1 MSQQVITQLLEARL
15 SEWAEVKGQKVAFD
29 NIAFS
34 PSDGI
39 YLESHVMPATT
50 TAIDLSRQAKVFR
63 GVYQI
68 NVISPAGTGK
78 SAGGLIAEQLIQ
90 LFPENQEIS
99 DGVLTCYINSVPSA
113 FAGISS
119 DTSYTIPVS
128 MSYWAQNYD

>member
-1 MSQQVITQLLEARL
+1 VSQQAITQLLEARL
-15 SEWAEVKGQKVAFD
+15 SEWAEAQGLQVAFD
-29 NIAFS
+29 NIGFS
-34 PSDGI
+34 PPDGI

-68 NVISPAGTGK
+68 NVIAPAGTGK
-78 SAGGLIAEQLIQ
+78 SAGGSIAEELID
-90 LFPENQEIS
+90 LFPENQEMS
-99 DGVLTCYINSVPSA
+99 DGKLTCFINSVPSA

-128 MSYWAQNYD
+128 MSYRADIS

>member
-1 MSQQVITQLLEARL
+1 MSQQAITQLLEERL
-15 SEWAEVKGQKVAFD
+15 GEWAEAQGVQVAYD
-29 NIAFS
+29 NIEFN
-34 PSDGI
+34 PPDGI

-78 SAGGLIAEQLIQ
+78 SAGSLFAEQLIQ
-90 LFPENQEIS
+90 LFPENQEMS
-99 DGVLTCYINSVPSA
+99 DGGLTCYINSAPSV

-128 MSYWAQNYD
+128 MSYRADIS

>member
-1 MSQQVITQLLEARL
+1 MSQQAITQLLETRL
-15 SEWAEVKGQKVAFD
+15 SEWAEAQGLQVAFD
-29 NIAFS
+29 NIGFS
-34 PSDGI
+34 PPDGI
-39 YLESHVMPATT
+39 YLQSHVMPATT

-68 NVISPAGTGK
+68 NIIAPAGTGK

-90 LFPENQEIS
+90 LFPENQEMS
-99 DGVLTCYINSVPSA
+99 DGVLTCFINSVPSA

-128 MSYWAQNYD
+128 MSYRADIS

>member
-1 MSQQVITQLLEARL
+1 MSQQAITQLLEARL
-15 SEWAEVKGQKVAFD
+15 SEWAEAKGLKVAFD
-29 NIAFS
+29 NIEFS
-34 PSDGI
+34 PPDGI

-90 LFPENQEIS
+90 LFPETQEMS
-99 DGVLTCYINSVPSA
+99 DGGLTCYINSEPSA

-128 MSYWAQNYD
+128 MSYRADIS

>member
-15 SEWAEVKGQKVAFD
+15 GEWAEAQELQVAFD
-29 NIAFS
+29 NIGFS
-34 PSDGI
+34 PPDGI

-68 NVISPAGTGK
+68 NVIAPAGAGK

-90 LFPENQEIS
+90 LFPENQEMS
-99 DGVLTCYINSVPSA
+99 DGGLTCYINSAPSA

-119 DTSYTIPVS
+119 DISYTIPVS
-128 MSYWAQNYD
+128 MSYRADIS

>member
-1 MSQQVITQLLEARL
+1 MSQQAITQLLEERL
-15 SEWAEVKGQKVAFD
+15 GEWAEAQGVQVAYD
-29 NIAFS
+29 NIEFN
-34 PSDGI
+34 PPDGI

-68 NVISPAGTGK
+68 NVIAPAGTGK

-90 LFPENQEIS
+90 LFPENQEMS
-99 DGVLTCYINSVPSA
+99 DGVLTCFINSVPSA

-128 MSYWAQNYD
+128 MSYRADIS

>member
-1 MSQQVITQLLEARL
+1 MSQQAITQLLEARL
-15 SEWAEVKGQKVAFD
+15 SEWAEAQGLQVAFD
-29 NIAFS
+29 NIGFS
-34 PSDGI
+34 PPDGI

-68 NVISPAGTGK
+68 NVIAPAGTGK
-78 SAGGLIAEQLIQ
+78 SAGGSIAEELID
-90 LFPENQEIS
+90 LFPENQEMS
-99 DGVLTCYINSVPSA
+99 DGKLTCFINSVPSA

-128 MSYWAQNYD
+128 MSYRADIS

>member
-1 MSQQVITQLLEARL
+1 MSQQALTQLLETRL
-15 SEWAEVKGQKVAFD
+15 SEWAEAQGLQVAFD
-29 NIAFS
+29 NIGFS
-34 PSDGI
+34 PPDGI
-39 YLESHVMPATT
+39 YLQSHVMPATT

-68 NVISPAGTGK
+68 NVIAPAGTGK

-90 LFPENQEIS
+90 LFPENQEMS
-99 DGVLTCYINSVPSA
+99 DGVLTCFINSVPSA

-128 MSYWAQNYD
+128 MSYRADIS

>member
-1 MSQQVITQLLEARL
+1 MSQQAITQLLETRL
-15 SEWAEVKGQKVAFD
+15 SEWAEAQGLQVAFD
-29 NIAFS
+29 NIGFS
-34 PSDGI
+34 PPDGI
-39 YLESHVMPATT
+39 YLQSHVMPATT

-68 NVISPAGTGK
+68 NVIAPAGTGK

-90 LFPENQEIS
+90 LFPENQEMS
-99 DGVLTCYINSVPSA
+99 DGVLTCFINSVPSA

-128 MSYWAQNYD
+128 MSYRADIS

>member
-1 MSQQVITQLLEARL
+1 VSQQVITQLLEARL
-15 SEWAEVKGQKVAFD
+15 SEWAEVKGLKVAFD